1 MTMMFRQLFADL
13 SMGAGYDEDELSEIT
28 KTGDYAA
35 SLPAAEVEYEEIKA
49 VDTRKIMHMDV
60 ERLNMLLM
68 QCPAETKQVVDSRLK
83 KLNISNYNDIPSDMF
98 PKIEQ
103 YCLDEIAKPKL
114 LQKEETKQQQIHSM
128 DELAQQQEINNDE
141 KT

>member
-1 MTMMFRQLFADL
+1 
-13 SMGAGYDEDELSEIT
+13 
-28 KTGDYAA
+28 
-35 SLPAAEVEYEEIKA
+35 
-49 VDTRKIMHMDV
+49 
-60 ERLNMLLM
+60 M